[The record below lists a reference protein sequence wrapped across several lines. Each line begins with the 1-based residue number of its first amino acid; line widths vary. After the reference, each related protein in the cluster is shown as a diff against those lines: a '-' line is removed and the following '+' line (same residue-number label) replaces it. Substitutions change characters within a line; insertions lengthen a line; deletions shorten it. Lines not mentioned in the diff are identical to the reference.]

1 MDKTV
6 FCNALAAMAVPV
18 VPEAPLAARTML
30 KGPLESGASSWP
42 LFAFVGVAVVGAV
55 AAIIWE
61 LRSD

>member
-18 VPEAPLAARTML
+18 LPKTPLAASTML
-30 KGPLESGASSWP
+30 EGPFASGTTSWP
-42 LFAFVGVAVVGAV
+42 LIAFVGVTIVGAV

-61 LRSD
+61 MKSD